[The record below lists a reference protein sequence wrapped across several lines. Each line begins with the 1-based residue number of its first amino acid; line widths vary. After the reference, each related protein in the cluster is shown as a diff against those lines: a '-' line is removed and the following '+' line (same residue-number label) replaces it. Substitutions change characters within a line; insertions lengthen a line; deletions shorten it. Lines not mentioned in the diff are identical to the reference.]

1 MRNLANTRF
10 EDIYKN
16 FLNSIQDYRIKKLFN
31 DEPSVADDM
40 LNMFL
45 ETAVSKFNVCRKPIM
60 LTDFSQDEFNCELDL
75 KETIILKDCMIL
87 AWMEWVINDIT
98 QMNWSLN
105 DNDFKHFNEGTNL
118 REKSEYTDRL
128 REKVTQ
134 EMTEYD
140 LLHTPFS
147 DWGDGNFGI

>member
-10 EDIYKN
+10 EDVYKN

-40 LNMFL
+40 LDMFL

-60 LTDFSQDEFNCELDL
+60 STDFSQDEFNCELDL
-75 KETIILKDCMIL
+75 KEKIILKDCMVL

-105 DNDFKHFNEGTNL
+105 DND
-118 REKSEYTDRL
+118 
-128 REKVTQ
+128 
-134 EMTEYD
+134 
-140 LLHTPFS
+140 
-147 DWGDGNFGI
+147 